1 MSSKPSAERP
11 PGRVGVARPIALPC
25 HPVGE
30 QITDALARLDAVKD
44 LLTVRRVFGEAY
56 EADGATLV
64 PVARVRGGGGAGAG
78 EGTAA
83 GDDATGSGSGY
94 GFGIDARPLGVF
106 VVRDGEVTW
115 QPAIDVMRIV
125 VGGQL
130 LALAGILVIG
140 HMLRRRRR

>member
-1 MSSKPSAERP
+1 M
-11 PGRVGVARPIALPC
+11 
-25 HPVGE
+25 GE